1 MELPLRQIIES
12 IIFIAEKPVKADFLL
27 EILTGQKQTA
37 HTEDPEEAEETLP
50 ETETAPTVPA
60 DLPEDAVSIAAIET
74 ALEELIQKYSD
85 DVYPFEIR
93 KVARGYQFFTKEA
106 YYPWL
111 RKASIHRNRKRLTRA
126 ALETVSIIAYRQPI
140 TKAEVEFIRGVNCD
154 YAVQKLLEKQL
165 ITIIGRSDGPGRP
178 LLYGTSDFFME
189 YFGISDVA
197 DLPKLKEF
205 EDTAE
210 QHMELFRQHQE
221 DPSAKTART
230 KGEDET
236 EKEDTESETLLGTEG
251 DATGTGWPGVRSPAE
266 EE

>member
-27 EILTGQKQTA
+27 EILTGQKQTEA
-37 HTEDPEEAEETLP
+37 PEETEETLP
-50 ETETAPTVPA
+50 ETETAPTVPVP
-60 DLPEDAVSIAAIET
+60 LPEDALSIAAIET
-74 ALEELIQKYSD
+74 ALEELVQKYSD
-85 DVYPFEIR
+85 DIYPFEIR

-165 ITIIGRSDGPGRP
+165 ITIIGRSRP
-178 LLYGTSDFFME
+178 NHLATSR
-189 YFGISDVA
+189 A
-197 DLPKLKEF
+197 
-205 EDTAE
+205 
-210 QHMELFRQHQE
+210 
-221 DPSAKTART
+221 
-230 KGEDET
+230 
-236 EKEDTESETLLGTEG
+236 
-251 DATGTGWPGVRSPAE
+251 
-266 EE
+266 